1 MIIWQ
6 TFIYYYLWYY
16 SIRISLLITCRVYF
30 LFKKKKRTCRVYLV
44 GWIPPLVGE

>member
-30 LFKKKKRTCRVYLV
+30 LFKKKKNLSSVLGRVDPTF
-44 GWIPPLVGE
+44 GW